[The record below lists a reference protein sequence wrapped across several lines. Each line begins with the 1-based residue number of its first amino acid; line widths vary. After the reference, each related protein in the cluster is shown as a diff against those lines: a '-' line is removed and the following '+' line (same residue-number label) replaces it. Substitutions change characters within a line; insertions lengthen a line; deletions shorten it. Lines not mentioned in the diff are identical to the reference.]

1 MKNRAYHQ
9 GIKRSPYEAM
19 FGMPAKVGLKS
30 SILPDDVEINTEEEL
45 EELLNIASQRE
56 NIVEENQENIQEEL
70 NEENEN
76 SLIEDSENIITL
88 DTNKDNIMK
97 KRKNSKE
104 SLQKQAKKIISMSE
118 KQFPQGKVGDCVKI
132 RVPDVDRAR

>member
-1 MKNRAYHQ
+1 
-9 GIKRSPYEAM
+9 M

-45 EELLNIASQRE
+45 EELLNIALQRKY
-56 NIVEENQENIQEEL
+56 IVEENQENIQEEL

-76 SLIEDSENIITL
+76 SIIEDSESIIKP

-97 KRKNSKE
+97 QIINSKE
-104 SLQKQAKKIISMSE
+104 LEEIQKYS
-118 KQFPQGKVGDCVKI
+118 CYYT
-132 RVPDVDRAR
+132 